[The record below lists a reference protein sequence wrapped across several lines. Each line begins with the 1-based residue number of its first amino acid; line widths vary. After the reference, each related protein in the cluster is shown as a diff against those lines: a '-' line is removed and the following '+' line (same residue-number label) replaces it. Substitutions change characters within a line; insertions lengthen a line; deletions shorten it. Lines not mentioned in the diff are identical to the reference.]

1 MKHRESCED
10 GKTTFSIIETM
21 QNTEYVMEGS
31 LEVKLPTIRTDGEAE
46 VGRVREEKV
55 RRKKI
60 REEKGRRKKIQIHK
74 KVDTN
79 ETLCF
84 SIVLWL
90 RRVEKVHTIA
100 ARRTFRSQNVQN
112 ASASSRCSK
121 SARCCGAKHMSKS
134 KCAKHTTFG
143 ASVCVAGAVGVGG
156 LKGIYED
163 AFRVA
168 GAKQETSSSEMLGS
182 QGADFLRGFA
192 SWSIRSLGLLR

>member
-1 MKHRESCED
+1 MNHRESCED

-21 QNTEYVMEGS
+21 QNTEYVIEGS

-74 KVDTN
+74 KVETN

-90 RRVEKVHTIA
+90 RRVEKCIQLQCEAHLQVKMYKTPQPRLDVQKVHVVA
-100 ARRTFRSQNVQN
+100 ARNTCRSQNAQSTLRSERRFVWQ
-112 ASASSRCSK
+112 AQWILHLVK
-121 SARCCGAKHMSKS
+121 SEPAC
-134 KCAKHTTFG
+134 
-143 ASVCVAGAVGVGG
+143 
-156 LKGIYED
+156 
-163 AFRVA
+163 
-168 GAKQETSSSEMLGS
+168 
-182 QGADFLRGFA
+182 
-192 SWSIRSLGLLR
+192 WLL

>member
-1 MKHRESCED
+1 
-10 GKTTFSIIETM
+10 M
-21 QNTEYVMEGS
+21 QNTEYVIEGS
-31 LEVKLPTIRTDGEAE
+31 FEVKLPTIRTDGEAE
-46 VGRVREEKV
+46 GGRVREEKV

-60 REEKGRRKKIQIHK
+60 REEKGRRKKIQI
-74 KVDTN
+74 
-79 ETLCF
+79 LCF

-163 AFRVA
+163 ACRVA

-182 QGADFLRGFA
+182 QGTDFLRGFA